1 MKANRELPRTPLA
14 LAVMNLL
21 MERPMHPYEMKSTM
35 KERGHD
41 QVIRLKGGSI
51 YDTVERLEAGGFI
64 KSQETSREGRRPER
78 TVYAITEAGRDEI
91 TGWLA
96 ELLTQPVSEYP
107 QFAAALAFMA
117 ALDKDEVARLLKMRI
132 ALLDGQIA
140 GAEKQL
146 TNFLGMGLPRPVL
159 VEGEYALAVLALG
172 LFMTLLDLTIV
183 NVAIPS
189 IVDDLHASLDQILWV
204 LNGYSLMYAVLLITS
219 GRLGDIFGP
228 RNMFAAGIV
237 VFTIASA
244 FSGLAQDPTQL
255 ILARG
260 AQGFGSA
267 TLAPQGLPIMTTL
280 FPADRRG
287 GVFAIYGA
295 LSGLAVLLGPVLGGF
310 IVTHFGWRWIFYVNL
325 PIGLVTLVLAFL
337 FVPDL
342 RPGRRHRLDWLGVAL
357 ATAGLV

>member
-1 MKANRELPRTPLA
+1 
-14 LAVMNLL
+14 MNLL

-146 TNFLGMGLPRPVL
+146 TNFLGMGLPRLFL
-159 VEGEYALAVLALG
+159 VEGEYAVAMKRAELEWVRRLVEDIQGGKLWITKEQVKAFGEALE
-172 LFMTLLDLTIV
+172 
-183 NVAIPS
+183 
-189 IVDDLHASLDQILWV
+189 
-204 LNGYSLMYAVLLITS
+204 S
-219 GRLGDIFGP
+219 GNEGGD
-228 RNMFAAGIV
+228 
-237 VFTIASA
+237 
-244 FSGLAQDPTQL
+244 SG
-255 ILARG
+255 
-260 AQGFGSA
+260 
-267 TLAPQGLPIMTTL
+267 
-280 FPADRRG
+280 
-287 GVFAIYGA
+287 
-295 LSGLAVLLGPVLGGF
+295 
-310 IVTHFGWRWIFYVNL
+310 
-325 PIGLVTLVLAFL
+325 
-337 FVPDL
+337 
-342 RPGRRHRLDWLGVAL
+342 
-357 ATAGLV
+357 